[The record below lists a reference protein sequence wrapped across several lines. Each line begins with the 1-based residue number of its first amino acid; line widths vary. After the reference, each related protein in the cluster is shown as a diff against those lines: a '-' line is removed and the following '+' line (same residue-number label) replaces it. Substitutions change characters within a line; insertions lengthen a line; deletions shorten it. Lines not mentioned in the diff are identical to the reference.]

1 MKTSIEK
8 LDDILRKR
16 GLRHYY
22 SDSNGGKKITVIGIE
37 GSGYDFN
44 LSLTWHN
51 EIIIDDFNGTIRIS
65 DFCEILTEL
74 EKEIKELNF

>member
-1 MKTSIEK
+1 MKTNIEK
-8 LDDILRKR
+8 VNEILKKK
-16 GLRHYY
+16 GLRCYS

-44 LSLTWHN
+44 LSLTWHD
-51 EIIIDDFNGTIRIS
+51 EIIIDDFKGIARIS

-74 EKEIKELNF
+74 EKEIGELNL